1 MGLKIISAGLLT
13 TVQDLGRYGFQKEGV
28 IVSGAMDA
36 FALRVGNLL
45 VGNAEGAAGIE
56 ATFFGPK
63 IRFEADHLVAITG
76 GDLSPTLNGERVKM
90 WRPIYVSKGSQLEFG
105 PPSLGCRAYVAVSG
119 SFDIPKVMGSLS
131 TYLRAEFGGLKG
143 RALKAGD
150 LIAAPGPTARG
161 RLLLQHLTPPPGR
174 GAWVQARWTPDP
186 QLLPQL
192 AVHPTIRAIK
202 GPEYD
207 WFMEKSH
214 HEFWHQ
220 EFVVTSDSD
229 RMGYRLHGP
238 ALTLKAEKEL
248 ISSAVAFGTIQVP
261 ADGYPIA
268 LLADHQTTG
277 GYPRLAQ
284 AITADFSKL
293 AQVPLGKK
301 IRFQE
306 VSLEEAQYLYIRQE
320 QDIDQIKRSM
330 TMKMCAL

>member
-1 MGLKIISAGLLT
+1 
-13 TVQDLGRYGFQKEGV
+13 
-28 IVSGAMDA
+28 
-36 FALRVGNLL
+36 
-45 VGNAEGAAGIE
+45 
-56 ATFFGPK
+56 
-63 IRFEADHLVAITG
+63 
-76 GDLSPTLNGERVKM
+76 
-90 WRPIYVSKGSQLEFG
+90 
-105 PPSLGCRAYVAVSG
+105 
-119 SFDIPKVMGSLS
+119 
-131 TYLRAEFGGLKG
+131 
-143 RALKAGD
+143 
-150 LIAAPGPTARG
+150 
-161 RLLLQHLTPPPGR
+161 
-174 GAWVQARWTPDP
+174 
-186 QLLPQL
+186 
-192 AVHPTIRAIK
+192 
-202 GPEYD
+202 
-207 WFMEKSH
+207 MEKSH